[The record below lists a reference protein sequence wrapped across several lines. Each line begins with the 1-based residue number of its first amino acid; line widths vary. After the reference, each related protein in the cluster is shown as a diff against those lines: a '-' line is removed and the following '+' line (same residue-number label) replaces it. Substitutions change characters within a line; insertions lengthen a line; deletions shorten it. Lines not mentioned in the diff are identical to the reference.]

1 MTPPPFKNAAER
13 NSHLMKEEDLDPQSS
28 AAAGFYSGLI
38 GAGLSLIGVLL
49 SVYSLVA
56 GEKSFWLGLSGWLAA
71 ILLAVT
77 LTNLCV
83 KLIKINAKLSSQLTV
98 VKSKSVLLE
107 EKNDRLSE
115 TNAKLVEI
123 DAYITSQAL
132 RKPVPR
138 RERGDS
144 APAQIPSQANNDPE
158 EKV

>member
-1 MTPPPFKNAAER
+1 MVNLGRKNYVSSSKANADDSPPPFKNAAER

-71 ILLAVT
+71 MLLAVT

-107 EKNDRLSE
+107 EKMIGSVKQMRSWLRLMHI
-115 TNAKLVEI
+115 LL
-123 DAYITSQAL
+123 L
-132 RKPVPR
+132 RR
-138 RERGDS
+138 
-144 APAQIPSQANNDPE
+144 
-158 EKV
+158 